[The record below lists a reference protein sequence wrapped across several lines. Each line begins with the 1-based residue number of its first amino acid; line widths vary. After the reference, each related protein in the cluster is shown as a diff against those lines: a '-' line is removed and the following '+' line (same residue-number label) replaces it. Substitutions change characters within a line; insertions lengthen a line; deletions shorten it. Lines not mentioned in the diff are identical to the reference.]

1 MRESTM
7 LIVATLVATISL
19 AGWAPASAGSSTA
32 EEVRQHVVDYFAT
45 IRETLQDPPDAVHP
59 DGALQFWSS
68 GGLLQE
74 VAVDGE
80 STRYD
85 AFNLRP
91 KHIRVVVISEGE
103 AAVVMYYAEGAM
115 TPKGNSP
122 VPHYLT
128 RVTEVLV
135 KDGGKWKSRAGHWSQ
150 ILGGSGTS
158 QSAE

>member
-1 MRESTM
+1 MKRMTM
-7 LIVATLVATISL
+7 LIIATLLVSISL
-19 AGWAPASAGSSTA
+19 AETAPASAQSSTA
-32 EEVRQHVVDYFAT
+32 DEVRQHIVDYFAT
-45 IRETLQDPPDAVHP
+45 IRETLQDPPDAMHP

-74 VAVDGE
+74 VAADGE

-91 KHIRVVVISEGE
+91 KHIQVVVISEGE
-103 AAVVMYYAEGAM
+103 SAVAMYYAEGSM

-135 KDGGKWKSRAGHWSQ
+135 KDGGKWKSRAGHWSP